1 MWRMRAMPL
10 KKWPKR
16 DHKLFTAGLKNSSRR
31 LRGGATSKKADATK
45 DGWRRE
51 YGIALNWLQEN
62 NLLTEVSDPAS
73 RWPQRILERYVEYMV
88 SLEYAAVTIHT
99 RIGRL
104 KRALQVM
111 TPGNRLK
118 HFEDIRRELD
128 PPKPR
133 FDPVVLLVDAQ
144 QLKQLGI
151 DLMETARR
159 ETDLDAKD
167 RADRF
172 RSGLQIALIASRP
185 WRRRTFTLMILW
197 KHLRK
202 IHNAW
207 RMEAAPENTKNRRGL
222 RTWVPKDLNAF
233 VDEYVT
239 FDRNILC
246 SGATEPTDALW
257 VTRKGRQQTKE
268 QFYREY
274 CRYTRERFG
283 THITLQATRKIVAT
297 TVAINSP
304 ENAQIAQ
311 TLLGQSGPE
320 VGEQYYNFATTIAA
334 LNDNSTVMDG
344 LAKNRKKKGKG
355 KK

>member
-1 MWRMRAMPL
+1 MWRMRALPF
-10 KKWPKR
+10 KKWPEHDR
-16 DHKLFTAGLKNSSRR
+16 ALFTAGLKNSSRR
-31 LRGGATSKKADATK
+31 LRGGAMSKKADATK
-45 DGWRRE
+45 DGWRHD
-51 YGIALNWLQEN
+51 YGIALNWLQQN
-62 NLLTEVSDPAS
+62 NHLTEVSDPAS
-73 RWPQRILERYVEYMV
+73 LWPQRILERYVEYMV
-88 SLEYAAVTIHT
+88 SLEFAAVTIHT

-111 TPGNRLK
+111 TPGIRLK

-133 FDPVVLLVDAQ
+133 FDPIVLLVDSQ

-159 ETDLDAKD
+159 RTDLDAKD
-167 RADRF
+167 RADQF
-172 RSGLQIALIASRP
+172 RSGLQIALIACRP

-202 IHNAW
+202 IDEAW
-207 RMEAAPENTKNRRGL
+207 RMEAAPEDTKNRRGL
-222 RTWVPKDLNAF
+222 RTWVPKDLNPY
-233 VDEYVT
+233 VNEYVT
-239 FDRNILC
+239 FDRNTLC
-246 SGATEPTDALW
+246 KGAKESTDALW
-257 VTRKGRQQTKE
+257 VTRKGMQQTKE

-283 THITLQATRKIVAT
+283 RHVTLQATRKIVAT

-304 ENAQIAQ
+304 ENARIAQ
-311 TLLGQSGPE
+311 TILGQSGPE
-320 VGEQYYNFATTIAA
+320 VGEQYYNFATSIAA
-334 LNDNSTVMDG
+334 LSDLSKVMDG
-344 LAKNRKKKGKG
+344 LAKNRRKKGKG